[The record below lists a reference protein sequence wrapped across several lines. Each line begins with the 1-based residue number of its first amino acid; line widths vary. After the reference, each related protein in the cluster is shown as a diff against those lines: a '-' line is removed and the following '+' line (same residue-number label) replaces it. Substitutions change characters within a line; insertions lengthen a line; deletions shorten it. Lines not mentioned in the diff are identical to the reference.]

1 MKKQPSNQNT
11 CKPDTTQETAARG
24 RAENP
29 GRGRK
34 PLPLKAEKERR
45 FAKMGA
51 KGRKDGEGMSEPE
64 MTKISK
70 ETLNEFIEEI
80 ETIRTK
86 FEIFKINDWMTNS
99 NSTFNEEMIYLAIYL
114 KVHLKRMLQAENILD
129 YKKGE

>member
-1 MKKQPSNQNT
+1 
-11 CKPDTTQETAARG
+11 
-24 RAENP
+24 
-29 GRGRK
+29 
-34 PLPLKAEKERR
+34 
-45 FAKMGA
+45 MGA